1 MYRHFSSRGRS
12 RGIAFVGNYPPRR
25 CGIATFTH
33 DLAEAV
39 SDQAGADQPVI
50 VAAMNDVS
58 QGYDY
63 PARVKFEIRQDY
75 QLDYSR
81 AADFL
86 NFSRIDA
93 VCLQHEFGIYG
104 GKWGRNLLA
113 LLHDLRRPLVVTCHT
128 VQRSPLPE
136 QREMLR
142 EIASLADRLVVMG
155 SIAVDFLEEVYGI
168 DREKVAIIPHGIHDV
183 PFVDPSYYKDKF
195 GVEGR
200 KVLMTFGLLH
210 RNKGIE
216 HMIEALPAIVERHP
230 NAIYVVLGA
239 THPAVVREEGESY
252 RLSLQ
257 RLARDLGVEEHLL
270 FHPRFVDNDE
280 LLEYLGATDI
290 FVTPYLFEDQITS
303 GVLSYAVGSG
313 KAVVST
319 GYWHARELL
328 DEQRGRLVPMG
339 DSEALAREVISLL
352 DDEVAGSAMRKRAY
366 MHSRSMVWPM
376 VARSYLELFDD
387 VRRHGSLVVPAASS
401 LQRPIAAT
409 NLPQPK
415 LDHLLRLSDDTGPC
429 HHARYTVPDWSY
441 GYHLEDAAAALV
453 VCSKYHDIFGEAD
466 AARHAE
472 VCFSLIQLLVG
483 DGTAVRGALDY
494 SRSPVSAASPEAIS
508 RALWAVG
515 YVVWRGPGWLEKAA
529 HDLFEVLLGA
539 VEVEPPRAAAYA
551 VLGTNNY
558 LRRLPGASEVRR
570 FLAGSAEALDRCCA
584 EEGWVDRWENPDWP
598 VAVQALAVAGAT
610 LERRDLRDRAD
621 ELAGAMLERT
631 GGGGCFARPGGEDQG
646 EQPAVSAAAF
656 IEALGALYENR
667 RDNDLLSSIRVAADW
682 FLGANGEGEALYDF
696 TTGGCH
702 DAITASGRNMNQGPE
717 ATSFCLL
724 AFLSLHRI
732 AGLDAGKATR
742 E

>member
-1 MYRHFSSRGRS
+1 MYRHFPTRGRS
-12 RGIAFVGNYPPRR
+12 RGIAFIGNYPPRR

-50 VAAMNDVS
+50 VAAMNDTP

-63 PARVKFEIRQDY
+63 PERVRFEIRQDY

-86 NFSRIDA
+86 NFSRIDV
-93 VCLQHEFGIYG
+93 VCLQHEFGIFG

-128 VQRSPLPE
+128 VQRSPHPE
-136 QREMLR
+136 QREMLC
-142 EIASLADRLVVMG
+142 EIAAVADRLVVMG
-155 SIAVDFLEEVYGI
+155 SIAVDFLEDVYGI
-168 DREKVAIIPHGIHDV
+168 DRGKVAVIPHGIHDV

-210 RNKGIE
+210 RNKGVE
-216 HMIEALPAIVERHP
+216 YMIEALPAIVKRHP

-239 THPAVVREEGESY
+239 THPGVLREEGESY

-257 RLARDLGVEEHLL
+257 RLARDLGVEGHLL

-280 LLEYLGATDI
+280 LFEYLGATDI

-303 GVLSYAVGSG
+303 GVLAYAVGSG

-328 DEQRGRLVPMG
+328 DEQRGRLVPMA
-339 DSEALAREVISLL
+339 DSEALAREVNSLL
-352 DDEVAGSAMRKRAY
+352 DDEVTGSAMRKRAY
-366 MHSRSMVWPM
+366 THSRSMVWPM
-376 VARSYLELFDD
+376 VARSYLELFEQA
-387 VRRHGSLVVPAASS
+387 RSRGPLVVPTATS
-401 LQRPIAAT
+401 LQRTIAAT

-415 LDHLLRLSDDTGPC
+415 LDHMLRLSDDTGPC
-429 HHARYTVPDWSY
+429 HHSRYTVPDWSY

-453 VCSKYHDIFGEAD
+453 VGSKFHDTFGEEE
-466 AARHAE
+466 AARYAE
-472 VCFSLIQLLVG
+472 VCLALIQLLVG
-483 DGTAVRGALDY
+483 DGTRVQGALDY
-494 SRSPVSAASPEAIS
+494 SRRTVAAASPEEIG

-529 HDLFEVLLGA
+529 HDLFQVLMQTTD
-539 VEVEPPRAAAYA
+539 VEMPRAAAYA
-551 VLGTNNY
+551 VLGATNY
-558 LRRLPGASEVRR
+558 LRRLPGASQVRR
-570 FLAGSAEALDRCCA
+570 FLTRGAASLERFCDKD
-584 EEGWVDRWENPDWP
+584 EWIDRWTNPDWP
-598 VAVQALAVAGAT
+598 VAVQALAVAGRT
-610 LERRDLRDRAD
+610 LEQQRLRDCAD
-621 ELAGAMLERT
+621 ELAQSLLERT
-631 GGGGCFARPGGEDQG
+631 RGGSFFARRAGEDQD
-646 EQPAVSAAAF
+646 EQPAVAAAAF
-656 IEALGALYENR
+656 IEALGAVYESR
-667 RDNDLLSSIRVAADW
+667 RDPGLLDSIRVAADW

-732 AGLDAGKATR
+732 AAIDAGKATR